1 MFEKEKYFYLMHCYI
16 EFQMPKVEAKINK
29 FKQHVVTLETAERSE
44 SDSEISESSSESE
57 ESEEEVVAKPVVKTK
72 TVVKKPA
79 VVVEKKEKESPLPS
93 KPVLPTPPVVKKPL
107 SKAKIEQL
115 AKARQARIDKN
126 AMSKAEEN
134 EIIELQGALV
144 EAELQKRL
152 TKKIYKSVS
161 AKIRKERLEQLKTAT
176 KDIPSDEEKEQE
188 KPKQKQKESLY
199 AKLLGF

>member
-1 MFEKEKYFYLMHCYI
+1 
-16 EFQMPKVEAKINK
+16 MPKVEAKINK

-57 ESEEEVVAKPVVKTK
+57 ESEVEEVVKPVVKTK

-93 KPVLPTPPVVKKPL
+93 KPVVPTAPVVKKPL

-176 KDIPSDEEKEQE
+176 KDVPISDDEKEQE
-188 KPKQKQKESLY
+188 RPKQKQKESLY